1 LQKENELRF
10 YVKDSGCGIPK
21 DRQKSVF
28 ERFVKLNSFIQGTG
42 LGLSICASIVHKLGG
57 KIGVESEE
65 SIGSTFWFTIPY
77 SPVAGTTLF
86 NDNPERKSDVN
97 KDVADIAT
105 LLVAEDDASNYKLIE
120 AILGKEYNLI
130 HAWNGEEAIQLYKKQ
145 QPDLILTDIKMPV
158 MDGFQLTTK
167 LREYSSIIPI
177 VAVTAY
183 ASEEDRSNIKNGGF
197 SAFIA
202 KPINGIL
209 LKEKIVELLG

>member
-1 LQKENELRF
+1 
-10 YVKDSGCGIPK
+10 
-21 DRQKSVF
+21 
-28 ERFVKLNSFIQGTG
+28 
-42 LGLSICASIVHKLGG
+42 
-57 KIGVESEE
+57 
-65 SIGSTFWFTIPY
+65 
-77 SPVAGTTLF
+77 
-86 NDNPERKSDVN
+86 
-97 KDVADIAT
+97 
-105 LLVAEDDASNYKLIE
+105 
-120 AILGKEYNLI
+120 
-130 HAWNGEEAIQLYKKQ
+130 
-145 QPDLILTDIKMPV
+145 MPV